1 MSTISKDELKMLLEQ
16 AKKTVAAIQQL
27 VDVLRIKNARPV
39 QSFAADWDAEL
50 KKLKNDGIG

>member
-39 QSFAADWDAEL
+39 QSFVVDWDAEL
-50 KKLKNDGIG
+50 KKLGK